1 MTVNPVRLIGR
12 IKSRGSFELQNFR
25 AKGLYEAGRLVT
37 DRAVQR
43 LCLSR
48 FRTAMRPSL
57 HQLAGEA
64 QSVHMSAVDMVRA
77 SFPSISASEL
87 SSIEEEY
94 SAVRAELER
103 RCDEMNDR
111 LEYPEWYAIESETS
125 FLYYAACRH
134 FAPGNVLETGIANG
148 HSTFFLL
155 QAMKK
160 NGKGSLHSVDIAE
173 NVGSLL
179 TEEERAGWTLHVLGS
194 PQRKSFSRILDSVS
208 PLDLFVHD
216 SDHTYGWQMFE
227 YRVARK
233 ALSKQGVLLSD
244 DIDHSL
250 AFVDFCE
257 EIDQKPVLLL
267 DTRKVTGM
275 LLPKTQS

>member
-1 MTVNPVRLIGR
+1 MLKRLT
-12 IKSRGSFELQNFR
+12 SRGQVELGNFR
-25 AKGLYEAGRLVT
+25 AKGVYEAARLLT

-64 QSVHMSAVDMVRA
+64 QSVHMSALDMVKTT
-77 SFPSISASEL
+77 FPAMTESEMAQ
-87 SSIEEEY
+87 IKEEY
-94 SAVRAELER
+94 TAARAELEN
-103 RCDEMNDR
+103 RCSTMSDW
-111 LEYPEWYAIESETS
+111 LEYPDWYAIERETS
-125 FLYYAACRH
+125 FLYYAVCRH
-134 FAPGNVLETGIANG
+134 LAPQNVLETGIANG
-148 HSTFFLL
+148 HSSFFLL

-160 NGKGSLHSVDIAE
+160 NGQGELHSVDIAD
-173 NVGSLL
+173 NVGKLL
-179 TEEERAGWTLHVLGS
+179 NDEERENWTLHILDS
-194 PQRKSFSRILDSVS
+194 PQRRSFSKILDSIS

-227 YRVARK
+227 YRVAHK
-233 ALSKQGVLLSD
+233 ALSKHGVLLSD

-250 AFVDFCE
+250 AFVDFCA
-257 EIDQKPVLLL
+257 EIDRKPALLL

-275 LLPKTQS
+275 LLPEA

>member
-1 MTVNPVRLIGR
+1 MKVDPIQIIKKIG
-12 IKSRGSFELQNFR
+12 SRGRFEFNNFR

-64 QSVHMSAVDMVRA
+64 RSVHMSAVELIKA
-77 SFPSISASEL
+77 SFPTL
-87 SSIEEEY
+87 SSSEIEMIEEEY
-94 SAVRAELER
+94 TVLRAELEE
-103 RCDEMNDR
+103 RCSSMSDW
-111 LEYPEWYAIESETS
+111 LEYPDWYAIERETS

-134 FAPGNVLETGIANG
+134 LAPNNVLETGIANG
-148 HSTFFLL
+148 HSTFFFL

-160 NGKGSLHSVDIAE
+160 NGKGSLHSVDIAD
-173 NVGSLL
+173 NVGKLL
-179 TEEERAGWTLHVLGS
+179 TAEERAVWNLHVLGS
-194 PQRKSFSRILDSVS
+194 PQRRSFSSILDSIS

-227 YRVARK
+227 FRTAWT
-233 ALSKQGVLLSD
+233 ALSKRGALLSD
-244 DIDHSL
+244 DIDHSM
-250 AFVDFCE
+250 AFVDFCA
-257 EIDQKPVLLL
+257 EIDTKPILLL
-267 DTRKVTGM
+267 DTRKVSGL
-275 LLPKTQS
+275 LLPEA